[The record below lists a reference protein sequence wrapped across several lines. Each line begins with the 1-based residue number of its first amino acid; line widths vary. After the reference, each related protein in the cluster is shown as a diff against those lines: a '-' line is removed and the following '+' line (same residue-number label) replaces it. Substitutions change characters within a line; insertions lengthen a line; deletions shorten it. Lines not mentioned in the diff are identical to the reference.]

1 MKDFVIIKKTYDQ
14 VFFSASAY
22 INILASK
29 TNEVIAEIH
38 CFKDL
43 LNCLLEI
50 CIGDEINNP
59 SYNSLYKLQFM
70 KSNNTE
76 NLIFQVLFDELSTKP
91 NTAREILNYFKFT
104 TELQF
109 IVEIHVDSNIP
120 ELDSI
125 QDKNNLK
132 EYFSHIDYLNR
143 RVYRIKTPSELLKTW
158 FCSNEL
164 YRISDAQFFF
174 YSYELVKYSEYT
186 ECQGC
191 YETYSDYLAEQEE
204 AA

>member
-1 MKDFVIIKKTYDQ
+1 MKDKDFYDQ

-22 INILASK
+22 INILAAK

-70 KSNNTE
+70 KNNNTE
-76 NLIFQVLFDELSTKP
+76 NFIFQCLNISAKP

-143 RVYRIKTPSELLKTW
+143 RVYRIKTPSDLLKTW

-164 YRISDAQFFF
+164 YRISEAQFFF
-174 YSYELVKYSEYT
+174 YSYELVKYSEYI

-191 YETYSDYLAEQEE
+191 YETYSDYLEAQED
-204 AA
+204 